1 MGKNDVAVKRWL
13 SSKERFADLFNAV
26 LFEGRQIILPKD
38 LENMESESN
47 VLLADKK
54 KNQKS
59 VQRYRDI
66 VMRWNRGLDFVILA
80 SENQD
85 KVHYAMPV
93 RNMVYDG
100 LVYTEQ
106 IDRIWKKH
114 KKNKDKMTAEEF
126 LSHFKKEDS
135 LKPVLTL
142 VFYYGTKPWDGS
154 LDLHGMLESR
164 MNSREE
170 KILKKFIPNYY
181 INLIDAERIPDLK
194 AFHTDLQVIFGM
206 LQYRNKKDEFVKYVS
221 QNEKYFSRLDRDT
234 YQAVQVFLSS
244 EKKLYNIISI
254 ENEKEEINMC
264 KALDD
269 LFAEGIEKGIAEGIE
284 KRDRDLIIKK
294 HIKGIPAEVIAEFL
308 EVPVEMV
315 NKVIDQAA

>member
-66 VMRWNRGLDFVILA
+66 VMRWNRGL
-80 SENQD
+80 
-85 KVHYAMPV
+85 
-93 RNMVYDG
+93 
-100 LVYTEQ
+100 
-106 IDRIWKKH
+106 
-114 KKNKDKMTAEEF
+114 
-126 LSHFKKEDS
+126 DS

-269 LFAEGIEKGIAEGIE
+269 LFAEGIEKGIVEGIEKGIAEGIE